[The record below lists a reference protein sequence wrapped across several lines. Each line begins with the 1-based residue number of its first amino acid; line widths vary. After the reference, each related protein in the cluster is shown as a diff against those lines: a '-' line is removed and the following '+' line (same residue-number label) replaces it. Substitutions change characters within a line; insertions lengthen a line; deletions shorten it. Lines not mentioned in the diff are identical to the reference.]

1 MRLSCHIAVDRTHTV
16 KQYCCWSQALYLQ
29 SKRDT
34 ISCISGWETTPQ
46 VPGVLVVL
54 VGRRR
59 LLLPEVGRRGRALA
73 IASHMSDNLLHVLIV
88 QLRARH
94 RVC

>member
-1 MRLSCHIAVDRTHTV
+1 MAGVKRSIFNLSEIRSRVSPGGRP
-16 KQYCCWSQALYLQ
+16 
-29 SKRDT
+29 
-34 ISCISGWETTPQ
+34 TPQ
-46 VPGVLVVL
+46 VPGLLVVL